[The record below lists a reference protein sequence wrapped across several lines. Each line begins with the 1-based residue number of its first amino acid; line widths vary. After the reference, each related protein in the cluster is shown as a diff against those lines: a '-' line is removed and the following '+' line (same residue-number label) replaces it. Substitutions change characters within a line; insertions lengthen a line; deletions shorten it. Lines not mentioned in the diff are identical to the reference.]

1 MPQPYDALIIGGG
14 HNGLVCGAYL
24 AKAGL
29 KVAVL
34 ERRQIVGGA
43 AVTEEI
49 HPGFRASIFSYL
61 MSLLHPRIIR
71 DLELARHG
79 LEVLPCSDMFSPM
92 PDGGYITFSDN
103 VARTQASFARFSRH
117 DADIYPAFARH
128 LEESAAIIRRLLW
141 VTPVDPTKRD
151 WRSFKEM
158 AKLLWEH
165 RRIGTRFYRVI
176 DLVTMSADDY
186 L

>member
-34 ERRQIVGGA
+34 ERRPIIGGA

-49 HPGFRASIFSYL
+49 YPGFRASIFSYL

-92 PDGGYITFSDN
+92 SR
-103 VARTQASFARFSRH
+103 ARRRAL
-117 DADIYPAFARH
+117 PA
-128 LEESAAIIRRLLW
+128 SAATTPTSILPSPGISRNARR
-141 VTPVDPTKRD
+141 
-151 WRSFKEM
+151 S
-158 AKLLWEH
+158 
-165 RRIGTRFYRVI
+165 
-176 DLVTMSADDY
+176 SAGSCG
-186 L
+186 

>member
-1 MPQPYDALIIGGG
+1 MAEHYDALIIGGG

-29 KVAVL
+29 AVAVL
-34 ERRQIVGGA
+34 ERRDIIGGA

-71 DLELARHG
+71 DLELDKHG
-79 LEVLPCSDMFSPM
+79 LQVLPCSDMFSPL

-103 VARTQASFARFSRH
+103 TQRTQASFARFSRH
-117 DADIYPAFARH
+117 DAEIYPAFSKQ
-128 LEESAAIIRRLLW
+128 LEEAAAIIRRLLW
-141 VTPVDPTKRD
+141 VTPPDPTKRD
-151 WRSFKEM
+151 WRTFKEM
-158 AKLLWEH
+158 AKLCGSTA
-165 RRIGTRFYRVI
+165 R
-176 DLVTMSADDY
+176 SAAASTG
-186 L
+186 